1 MAPINQQQFGTLTTG
16 ILSQQGGTRPLSKLG
31 VDFTLTP
38 KNVLFGALPVPGV
51 NIVDVINQQ
60 RVNEIA
66 RQVLGKEPR
75 GTFDTFFNPTTA
87 GDLSATQELT
97 NKIRKAVGKTE
108 GENLTRADI
117 QNFGIYNLE
126 NLDLAPLEFTEKDVN
141 LANRSAQR
149 DIMKAGTQPFRTGSA
164 LKKSGFMGDYQKEA
178 QAIDEEGK
186 KYGLGT
192 TFEKAILAGEYDAD
206 LKSVSQFAED
216 KITQSN
222 IGQRD
227 KEGNFIPSKT
237 YDPAFS
243 RAVTLQSQSG
253 QEPESESTF
262 ICTALYRKAL
272 LPRNIY
278 LCDVI
283 YGKNINF
290 YTYKGYEVWG
300 KWFAKKLQNNKTIYN
315 IFYPIFVA
323 WSKQMAFEVSKG
335 KYGKNNVLLR
345 FVKNIC
351 EKISYGIGWIYERS
365 QKWNTQ

>member
-16 ILSQQGGTRPLSKLG
+16 ILSQQGGKRPLSKLG

-38 KNVLFGALPVPGV
+38 KNVLFGALPVPGL

-66 RQVLGKEPR
+66 RQTLGKKPR
-75 GTFDTFFNPTTA
+75 GPFDTFVNPITA
-87 GDLSATQELT
+87 GDLSATQQLT
-97 NKIRKAVGKTE
+97 NKIREFVGKKE
-108 GENLTRADI
+108 GENLTREDI
-117 QNFGIYNLE
+117 QNFGIANLD
-126 NLDLAPLEFTEKDVN
+126 LDLAPLEFTPEQVKEFN
-141 LANRSAQR
+141 KEAQKNVF
-149 DIMKAGTQPFRTGSA
+149 KAGSQPFRTGSA
-164 LKKSGFMGDYQKEA
+164 LRQSGFRGDFSKQSQEPYFSDDPRFGGKMDFEEA
-178 QAIDEEGK
+178 FLTGRFD
-186 KYGLGT
+186 
-192 TFEKAILAGEYDAD
+192 DD
-206 LKSVSQFAED
+206 LKSPSQFAED
-216 KITQSN
+216 KIVQSN
-222 IGQRD
+222 IREFKPADPNKKG
-227 KEGNFIPSKT
+227 GF
-237 YDPAFS
+237 DPAFS
-243 RAVTLQSQSG
+243 RAVTLQQQSG
-253 QEPESESTF
+253 QEPEPESTF
-262 ICTALYRKAL
+262 ICTALYRKGL

-335 KYGKNNVLLR
+335 KYGKNNDVLR
-345 FVKNIC
+345 FVKRIC